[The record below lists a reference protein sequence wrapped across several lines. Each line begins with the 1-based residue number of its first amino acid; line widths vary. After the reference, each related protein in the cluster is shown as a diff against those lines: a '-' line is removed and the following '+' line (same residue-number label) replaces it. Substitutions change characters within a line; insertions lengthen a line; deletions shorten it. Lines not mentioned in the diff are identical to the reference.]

1 VEEGKIKEYVQNCLM
16 LVTALSPRIGYD
28 KSAEIAHVAYVD
40 RSSLREAT
48 VKLGYLTGKEFDDL
62 VRPEN
67 MTHP

>member
-1 VEEGKIKEYVQNCLM
+1 M

-40 RSSLREAT
+40 GSSLREAT
-48 VKLGYLTGKEFDDL
+48 LKLGYLTGKEFDDL